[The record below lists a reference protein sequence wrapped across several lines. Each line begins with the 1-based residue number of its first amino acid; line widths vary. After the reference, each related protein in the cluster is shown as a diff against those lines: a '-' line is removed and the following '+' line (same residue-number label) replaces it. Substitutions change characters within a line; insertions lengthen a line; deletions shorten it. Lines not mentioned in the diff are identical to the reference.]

1 MRWRLALLLA
11 ATALPLAACGGE
23 AEAPAA
29 SATRYAGPTLTV
41 RSTDTADWRTVSASI
56 TSVDQAQAMARIP
69 GVLTSLTV
77 KEGDMVARGQVIGRI
92 VDSQLGYQSSAYGAQ
107 AAAAE
112 AQAVQARA
120 ELARTQFLYDNG
132 VYAKARL
139 DQAQAGARA
148 AEAQIRAA
156 RAQQSAVS
164 AVAGQGAV
172 TAPSAGR
179 VLIANIPAGS
189 AVAPGMAI
197 ATITSG
203 PVILRLELPES
214 LAATIRPG
222 AAVTA
227 ELAPGDTRRG
237 AVTKLYPAVNGG
249 QVSADVAIDKLP
261 ADLIGRR
268 VSARVEAG
276 RRAALIVPKSAITT
290 RFGVDSVR
298 LVGADGTLATVPVQT
313 APTGNPDQVEILSGI
328 AAGDRIALGAQK

>member
-1 MRWRLALLLA
+1 MHRRLALLLA
-11 ATALPLAACGGE
+11 VTALPLAACGGE
-23 AEAPAA
+23 AESPTA
-29 SATRYAGPTLTV
+29 SAPRYAGPTLNV

-92 VDSQLGYQSSAYGAQ
+92 VDSQLRYQSSAYGAQ

-112 AQAVQARA
+112 AQAAQARA

-156 RAQQSAVS
+156 RAQQAAVS

-227 ELAPGDTRRG
+227 ELAQGDTRRG
-237 AVTKLYPAVNGG
+237 TVTKLYPAVNGG
-249 QVSADVAIDKLP
+249 QVSADVVIDKLP

-276 RRAALIVPKSAITT
+276 RRAALIVPKTAITT

-313 APTGNPDQVEILSGI
+313 APTGDADRVEILSGI

>member
-156 RAQQSAVS
+156 RAQQLAVS